1 MHDQRRPPNR
11 DQALQRVAE
20 ATQRRSIRPHLEV
33 SLAPSADAP
42 TRARAE
48 VATWLEQQAPLAR
61 LIHDACLLVSEV
73 VTNCIRHAQI
83 SQTQPLRLSA
93 SLRAANL
100 RIEVH
105 DNGTD
110 APSPGERPN
119 ATGVASA
126 STSSRSYPAPGASI
140 ATRTEPPYGSNLPP
154 NHPPTSDTPRA
165 PQSQDALRNFAHVR
179 AQAARRGTAP

>member
-48 VATWLEQQAPLAR
+48 VATWLEQEAPLAR
-61 LIHDACLLVSEV
+61 LIHDACLLVSEL

-110 APSPGERPN
+110 G
-119 ATGVASA
+119 TV
-126 STSSRSYPAPGASI
+126 
-140 ATRTEPPYGSNLPP
+140 
-154 NHPPTSDTPRA
+154 
-165 PQSQDALRNFAHVR
+165 
-179 AQAARRGTAP
+179 ARRTPQRHRGGFGLDLVAQLSSTWGVDRDAYGTTVWLELAAESPANV